1 MTTTTIAKPNG
12 AAQRVLPEKAQ
23 KMATA
28 VLPKAESE
36 PILEQIGACLDDAR
50 RELGWTLDELACK
63 LPPPPGAD
71 KRDPRQ
77 VQRWIDGKERCQVDA
92 VFGVCEL
99 REPFVIAL
107 AKLAECDVETT
118 VTIRRRA

>member
-1 MTTTTIAKPNG
+1 MAGSVANTAAASHRVIPEIDRKPAK
-12 AAQRVLPEKAQ
+12 AALRIPE
-23 KMATA
+23 T
-28 VLPKAESE
+28 VDFGP
-36 PILEQIGACLDDAR
+36 QIGGCLDAVR
-50 RELGWTLDELACK
+50 RELGWTLDQLAAE

-77 VQRWIDGKERCQVDA
+77 VQRWIDGKERCQVD
-92 VFGVCEL
+92 VIFSVEVL

-107 AKLAECDVETT
+107 ARLAKCAVETI